1 MTVVRNVGPG
11 EAYQMSV
18 GKEQRNGMDTMLCIV
33 YNDLRNG
40 MCVDSPTRRSYNE
53 QQCEGRCYA
62 TSKERESDA
71 KKKRDCRDNE
81 NGSPESHRRARRGGT
96 DYSEASVEEVIF
108 VIAFSDAARD
118 TGMRQLEQILAE
130 LAWEDGQ

>member
-71 KKKRDCRDNE
+71 KKSVIVVTTRMAVQRVIE
-81 NGSPESHRRARRGGT
+81 GPE
-96 DYSEASVEEVIF
+96 EA
-108 VIAFSDAARD
+108 APTTPRL
-118 TGMRQLEQILAE
+118 Q
-130 LAWEDGQ
+130 

>member
-1 MTVVRNVGPG
+1 MWIVQRDDHTTNNNAKDDAMLQARSVR
-11 EAYQMSV
+11 AMQ
-18 GKEQRNGMDTMLCIV
+18 
-33 YNDLRNG
+33 
-40 MCVDSPTRRSYNE
+40 
-53 QQCEGRCYA
+53 
-62 TSKERESDA
+62 
-71 KKKRDCRDNE
+71 KKRDCRDNE

-96 DYSEASVEEVIF
+96 DYSDASVEEVIF

>member
-1 MTVVRNVGPG
+1 MWIVQRDDHTTNNNAKDDAMLQARNVR
-11 EAYQMSV
+11 AMQ
-18 GKEQRNGMDTMLCIV
+18 
-33 YNDLRNG
+33 
-40 MCVDSPTRRSYNE
+40 
-53 QQCEGRCYA
+53 
-62 TSKERESDA
+62 